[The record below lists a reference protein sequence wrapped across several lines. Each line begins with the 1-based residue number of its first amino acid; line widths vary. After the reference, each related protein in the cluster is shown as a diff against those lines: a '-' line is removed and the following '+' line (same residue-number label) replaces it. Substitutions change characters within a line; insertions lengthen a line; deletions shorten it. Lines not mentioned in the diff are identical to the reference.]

1 MKKMWRTGLLGLICL
16 LVLMTS
22 MATISAPV
30 TITFWAMTNAPDEVH
45 IPWVEGKAAEFER
58 QTGIKVN
65 FEQIGWDD
73 AWQKITTAFVT
84 GEGADVFQV
93 GTTWNPQFAAAG
105 GLEELNIAE
114 FGGKDAFMKANF
126 ESTTYKGKCYGV
138 PWFAETRALFY
149 NVDMFNKAGVQPPK
163 THDELLKVSAKIVET
178 FGEGSA
184 IALAGTNAWDL
195 LHNWS
200 IILWANGG
208 QLLTNDNKYA
218 MFNNEAGV
226 SAMKWY
232 VDLVRKGYASKA
244 CAEYNQPQ
252 ADAAFVNGN
261 VAMCYMG
268 PWNIANIELENPS
281 LNYGVVE
288 PPAGPKGK
296 ASFSGGSNLAIL
308 KASRNKEAAKAWI
321 KFLLKTENMVEYTRD
336 LTHMLPAQVEVFAD
350 PYYDSGVW
358 KTFKTTLEYAT
369 AYPTLGVWGDIEN
382 AVQQEF
388 AGVLAAYV
396 NGTYDENTVK
406 LYLNR
411 AADKVNE
418 ALKREK

>member
-1 MKKMWRTGLLGLICL
+1 MKKVWKRSLLGLICL
-16 LVLMTS
+16 LALMTS
-22 MATISAPV
+22 MTTISAPT
-30 TITFWAMTNAPDEVH
+30 TITFWAMTNAPDQVH
-45 IPWVEGKAAEFER
+45 IPWVEAKAAEFER

-65 FEQIGWDD
+65 FEQIGWDI

-114 FGGKDAFMKANF
+114 FGGKDAFMKANY

-138 PWFAETRALFY
+138 PWFAETRVLFY
-149 NVDMFNKAGVQPPK
+149 NVDMFKKAGVQPPK
-163 THDELLKVSAKIVET
+163 THDELLEVAEKIIKT

-252 ADAAFVNGN
+252 ADAAFVNRMSPCAIW
-261 VAMCYMG
+261 VLLTL
-268 PWNIANIELENPS
+268 PTLLQRIQHS
-281 LNYGVVE
+281 LRCCRT
-288 PPAGPKGK
+288 PAGRGK

-308 KASRNKEAAKAWI
+308 KASRNKGGKAWI
-321 KFLLKTENMVEYTRD
+321 KFLLKTENMVEYTGSD
-336 LTHMLPAQVEVFAD
+336 
-350 PYYDSGVW
+350 
-358 KTFKTTLEYAT
+358 
-369 AYPTLGVWGDIEN
+369 
-382 AVQQEF
+382 
-388 AGVLAAYV
+388 
-396 NGTYDENTVK
+396 
-406 LYLNR
+406 
-411 AADKVNE
+411 
-418 ALKREK
+418 